1 MKNLIADFAHQL
13 EQAIK
18 IGNSSKFTQANCTIC
33 NVLISGLGGSGIGGS
48 IVSELV
54 SKDASVPI
62 MVNKD
67 YFIPAFVGPSTLVI
81 ISSYSGNTEE
91 TIQSMK
97 FAIQRGAK
105 IVCISSGGK
114 IREIALKN
122 KFDYIEI
129 PSGMPPRACL
139 GYSLTQ
145 LFFILNAFGI
155 ISDGY
160 KGQLKDAIK
169 NIVENERYIIDEAKK
184 MAELIHLKTPI
195 IYTTVGYEGIAI
207 RLRQQLNENSK
218 IFLCFSFKGDS
229 VMGKLRVAI
238 FLSVTKKVRFCY
250 WKVFLVIR

>member
-1 MKNLIADFAHQL
+1 
-13 EQAIK
+13 
-18 IGNSSKFTQANCTIC
+18 
-33 NVLISGLGGSGIGGS
+33 
-48 IVSELV
+48 
-54 SKDASVPI
+54 
-62 MVNKD
+62 
-67 YFIPAFVGPSTLVI
+67 
-81 ISSYSGNTEE
+81 
-91 TIQSMK
+91 MK

-160 KGQLKDAIK
+160 KGQLKDALK

-218 IFLCFSFKGDS
+218 ILGWHHIFPELNHNELVGWRKENNHLAVIILRNQSDYVRTQERIRISKEVFSKYTSSVIDVYSIGNSPIENAIYFIHLGDWTSYFLAEKGDYDANEIQVIDHLKNELS
-229 VMGKLRVAI
+229 KLD
-238 FLSVTKKVRFCY
+238 
-250 WKVFLVIR
+250 